1 MKQDEFRKIMKK
13 SRHEGCR
20 MLFDE
25 YCNYVYAI
33 VFNRLRSC
41 ASREDIDECV
51 GDIFSD
57 VYRYFDYD
65 GSFEGD
71 MSGFIGTVARRRSSY
86 YYNRLTK
93 NSNESVSLDDDE
105 IQEVC
110 SGDDVENEV
119 SRNEFQHFLID
130 KITELGEPDYTII
143 IQKYYYNRTSSEI
156 SRIVSMT
163 PEAVRMRC
171 GRALKKLKAILEKS
185 EIIM

>member
-1 MKQDEFRKIMKK
+1 MKQEEFRKITKK
-13 SRHEGCR
+13 SRQKGYR

-51 GDIFSD
+51 GDVFSD
-57 VYRYFDYD
+57 VYRYFDSD

-71 MSGFIGTVARRRSSY
+71 MSGFIGTVARRKSSY
-86 YYNRLTK
+86 YYNRLASG
-93 NSNESVSLDDDE
+93 NDSLPLDDE
-105 IQEVC
+105 EVQAVR

-119 SRNEFQHFLID
+119 SQNEFQHLLIE
-130 KITELGEPDYTII
+130 KIAELGEPDFTII

-156 SRIVSMT
+156 ARIVSMT

-171 GRALKKLKAILEKS
+171 GRALKKLKTILENS
-185 EIIM
+185 GITL